1 MGKLQTL
8 VHSVFQQ
15 VAVEFRLFWRSR
27 QTIYLTFLVPMMG
40 MALFVYLNREG
51 MLGSAFAALFR
62 GQDNAMLNGVSP
74 MTLMTLGLIVYC
86 MVDVA
91 FESMVPRLVR
101 ERSAGIYKRLGGTP
115 LRTFVFLAAKTLTG
129 GFIVLIEVVLILAM
143 GLLSADVSV
152 AGSAWL
158 LGIIL
163 LLGTFTTAAL
173 GFALSSVTAS
183 AEGAVV
189 AVHAIYIPMLFLCG
203 AFIPIEAM
211 PKALQVVAQAVPL
224 TYFVS
229 PFRSVLVDGA
239 SLSGVLVDLLILLA
253 WLVGAW
259 IVAVKTFRWE

>member
-1 MGKLQTL
+1 
-8 VHSVFQQ
+8 
-15 VAVEFRLFWRSR
+15 
-27 QTIYLTFLVPMMG
+27 
-40 MALFVYLNREG
+40 
-51 MLGSAFAALFR
+51 
-62 GQDNAMLNGVSP
+62 
-74 MTLMTLGLIVYC
+74 
-86 MVDVA
+86 
-91 FESMVPRLVR
+91 
-101 ERSAGIYKRLGGTP
+101 
-115 LRTFVFLAAKTLTG
+115 
-129 GFIVLIEVVLILAM
+129 M
-143 GLLSADVSV
+143 GLLSADITV

-211 PKALQVVAQAVPL
+211 PKPLQIAAHAVPL

-229 PFRSVLVDGA
+229 PFHGVMVDGVT
-239 SLSGVLVDLLILLA
+239 LKGVWIDLLILLV

>member
-1 MGKLQTL
+1 
-8 VHSVFQQ
+8 
-15 VAVEFRLFWRSR
+15 
-27 QTIYLTFLVPMMG
+27 
-40 MALFVYLNREG
+40 
-51 MLGSAFAALFR
+51 
-62 GQDNAMLNGVSP
+62 
-74 MTLMTLGLIVYC
+74 VYC